1 LSEPYKKEMP
11 TFTYKARDNKG
22 GLQESSI
29 LADDINQAKA
39 VIKQSGLW
47 ILDIRQIDKT
57 AAPGEPHLWQEKKEI
72 QESASPFAAG
82 QTLEE
87 QPHPQEEKIEKTKST
102 FEDFLIKYQPVTLKD
117 MVIFSRQF
125 ASMVEAGVAL
135 LRALNVMTDQTQN
148 PRLRKALSQIRYDI
162 EQGSTLSGA
171 LEKHSKIFDR
181 LYISMVKA
189 GEAGGVL
196 DQVLNRLAIFM
207 EERSKLTQ
215 QVRAAMTYPVV
226 VMLIAI
232 GVFYAMLTLVLP
244 TFSGLFSSLGS
255 DLPAYTKFL
264 ISISEFL
271 RSWYMLLLI
280 GVIIALGWALKNFY
294 QTKQGK
300 FTIDFILLGVPVLGD
315 ILRKVA
321 VARFTRTFGTLTRS
335 GVPIVSALDV
345 VKDSADNEVL
355 ARAVEAVQTK
365 VQEGGTIN
373 GPMSESKIFPAMV
386 TQMVAIGE
394 ETGQLENMLEKIA
407 DFYDIEVATAVEGLT
422 SLLEPIMIVT
432 LGGLVGAIVIGMY
445 LPIFSVISQIK

>member
-1 LSEPYKKEMP
+1 MP

-29 LADDINQAKA
+29 LADDVTQAKGLL
-39 VIKQSGLW
+39 KKNGLW
-47 ILDIRQIDKT
+47 VIDIKQIDKSEQQET
-57 AAPGEPHLWQEKKEI
+57 ETKVPFVQEDDSGENKSAENKTNSKKKD
-72 QESASPFAAG
+72 SG
-82 QTLEE
+82 GN
-87 QPHPQEEKIEKTKST
+87 KS
-102 FEDFLIKYQPVTLKD
+102 FQDFLTKYQPISLKD

-125 ASMVEAGVAL
+125 SSMVESGVAM
-135 LRALNVMTDQTQN
+135 LRALNVLTEQTQN
-148 PRLRKALSQIRYDI
+148 PRLRSVLAQIKYDI
-162 EQGSTLSGA
+162 EQGSALSDS
-171 LEKHSKIFDR
+171 LDKHPKVFDR
-181 LYISMVKA
+181 LYTSMVRA

-215 QVRAAMTYPVV
+215 QVKAAMTYPVV
-226 VMLIAI
+226 VMLIAV

-244 TFSGLFSSLGS
+244 TFSGLFNSLGS
-255 DLPAYTKFL
+255 ELPAYTRFL

-271 RSWYMLLLI
+271 RSWYILI
-280 GVIIALGWALKNFY
+280 IIVGFIFLVWSLKNWY

-300 FTIDFILLGVPVLGD
+300 FVIDLTLLGVPVLGD
-315 ILRKVA
+315 IIRKVA
-321 VARFTRTFGTLTRS
+321 VARFTRTFGTLIKS
-335 GVPIVSALDV
+335 GVPIVTALEV
-345 VKDSADNEVL
+345 VKESAGNEVL
-355 ARAVEAVQTK
+355 SRAVEAVQVR

-373 GPMSESKIFPAMV
+373 GPMGESKIFPPMV

-407 DFYDIEVATAVEGLT
+407 DFYDVEVGTAVESLT

-445 LPIFSVISQIK
+445 LPIFTVISQIK